1 MLRKLALALVAPLL
15 VTGACA
21 QEADGTQVLT
31 GATGVAALRAAPDA
45 ATDAGSARFEMTVA
59 FDSPDGSFEIVSTGA
74 YRGDQLA
81 MEMDLGA
88 ALAGL
93 GDLGDEPIPEGFDE
107 PMQIVVD
114 GTTAYLRIP
123 MLQALTGTSG
133 WLSATPEELAAA
145 GGSLGVTG
153 GTGDPSQLLDTLRGV
168 AGAVDEVGPDEVRG
182 VATTRY
188 RATVDLADA
197 IERAPEV
204 QREEMQAML
213 DQLGADVTSIPVDV
227 WVDADGLARRLVMD
241 FGDLAAQV
249 MGVDGSATLT
259 LELFDYGE
267 DVTIEIPDPSEVTP
281 IGGLLGAFGGQG

>member
-1 MLRKLALALVAPLL
+1 MLRKLTLALLAPLL

-31 GATGVAALRAAPDA
+31 GATAVAALRAAPDA

-59 FDSPDGSFEIVSTGA
+59 VDAPDGSFEVVSTGA
-74 YRGDQLA
+74 YRGDQMM
-81 MEMDLGA
+81 MEMDLSA

-93 GDLGDEPIPEGFDE
+93 GAPGDEPLPDGFDE
-107 PMQIVVD
+107 PMQIVID

-123 MLQALTGTSG
+123 MLQALTGRTG

-145 GGSLGVTG
+145 GGSLGFTG
-153 GTGDPSQLLDTLRGV
+153 GAGDPAHLLDTLRGI
-168 AGAVDEVGPDEVRG
+168 ADDVDEVGPDEVRG

-188 RATVDLADA
+188 RATVDLGQALD
-197 IERAPEV
+197 EAPEA
-204 QREEMQAML
+204 QREELRTML
-213 DQLGADVTSIPVDV
+213 DQLGSDVASIPVEV

-241 FGDLAAQV
+241 FGDLAAHA
-249 MGVDGSATLT
+249 MGLEGSATLT

-267 DVTIEIPDPSEVTP
+267 DVAIAVPDPSEVTP
-281 IGGLLGAFGGQG
+281 IGGLLGSFGGQA

>member
-1 MLRKLALALVAPLL
+1 MLRKLTLALVAPLL

-31 GATGVAALRAAPDA
+31 GATAVAALRAAPDTA
-45 ATDAGSARFEMTVA
+45 ADAGSARFEMTVA
-59 FDSPDGSFEIVSTGA
+59 FEAPDGSLEIVTTGA

-88 ALAGL
+88 LAGL
-93 GDLGDEPIPEGFDE
+93 ANPGDEALPDGFDE
-107 PMQIVVD
+107 PMEIVVD

-133 WLSATPEELAAA
+133 WLSATPDELEAA
-145 GGSLGVTG
+145 GGSLGVAG
-153 GTGDPSQLLDTLRGV
+153 ASGDPSQLLDTLRGV
-168 AGAVDEVGPDEVRG
+168 AGEVEEVGAEEVRG

-188 RATVDLADA
+188 RATVDLGQALDQ
-197 IERAPEV
+197 APEA
-204 QREEMQAML
+204 QREELQAML
-213 DQLGADVTSIPVDV
+213 DELGGDVASIPVDV

-241 FGDLAAQV
+241 FGDLAAQT

-281 IGGLLGAFGGQG
+281 IGGLLDSFGGRG

>member
-1 MLRKLALALVAPLL
+1 MLRKLTLALLAPLL

-21 QEADGTQVLT
+21 HEADSTQVLT
-31 GATGVAALRAAPDA
+31 GATAVAALRAAPDA

-59 FDSPDGSFEIVSTGA
+59 LHSPDGSFEVVSTGA
-74 YRGDQLA
+74 YSGDQMA

-93 GDLGDEPIPEGFDE
+93 GAPGDEPLPDGFDE
-107 PMQIVVD
+107 PMQIVID

-123 MLQALTGTSG
+123 MLQGLTGTSG

-153 GTGDPSQLLDTLRGV
+153 GTGDPSHLLDTLRGI
-168 AGAVDEVGPDEVRG
+168 AGDVDEVGPDEVRG

-188 RATVDLADA
+188 RATVDLGQA
-197 IERAPEV
+197 IDQAPEA
-204 QREEMQAML
+204 QREDLRTML
-213 DQLGADVTSIPVDV
+213 DQLGSDVASIPVEV
-227 WVDADGLARRLVMD
+227 WVDADGLARRFVMD
-241 FGDLAAQV
+241 FGDLAAQT

-267 DVTIEIPDPSEVTP
+267 DVAIEVPDPSEVTP
-281 IGGLLGAFGGQG
+281 IGGLLGSFGGQA